1 VLVPALLPP
10 FTGLLEAPAPRA
22 FGLRGLVNDRFLAAL
37 AALSVLAATPMV
49 CAAVMATLTR
59 SCAASRRIVDAPG
72 GTCVSACRF
81 ARDFAVWLSGLLR
94 VCPPATQIV

>member
-37 AALSVLAATPMV
+37 AAISLPAATPMV
-49 CAAVMATLTR
+49 CAAVMATFLGGDRHSVRLARVFTAR
-59 SCAASRRIVDAPG
+59 LATVHGHADLRPPG
-72 GTCVSACRF
+72 GDLTHTDSFTNA
-81 ARDFAVWLSGLLR
+81 
-94 VCPPATQIV
+94 